1 MALPRRRTPE
11 RDEDRPAGAPGA
23 ESSDWHALYEIENPA
38 EVDAYVAEHPIVA
51 TVLAEAPDHIAASFE
66 EKLRLI
72 LSSEVDP
79 DEPDYPYLTV
89 DIMTKRDAD
98 EAYDRLERFDQS
110 WWLDASMHVARADA
124 VIVFYPR
131 FE

>member
-1 MALPRRRTPE
+1 MALPQRRDARPE
-11 RDEDRPAGAPGA
+11 H
-23 ESSDWHALYEIENPA
+23 DWRKHYQIENPA
-38 EVDAYVAEHPIVA
+38 DVEAYVAEHPIVA
-51 TVLAEAPDHIAASFE
+51 SVLAEAPEHIATSFE
-66 EKLRLI
+66 EHPRLV

-98 EAYDRLERFDQS
+98 DAHDRLNHFDES
-110 WWLDASMHVARADA
+110 WWLDVIQYVARADT
-124 VIVFYPR
+124 VIVFYPH